1 MPLGMAFCFF
11 VFMPLLFFFM
21 PSVVTCASVF
31 FFLSFFSFFF
41 FFYSQLPLQYS
52 NLRSLTLNIILNYCA
67 PNSYKQQIKNI

>member
-41 FFYSQLPLQYS
+41 FYSQLPLQYS